1 MMQMMKLKSWWR
13 GAGVLGLLLLWGCTT
28 PAVDQTDGDPPSE
41 TRAAP
46 EGSADSQPET
56 KSKPES
62 SVKPGEIT
70 GVDLQR
76 LLDLQDAGTVLLVD
90 VRPGLFYSM
99 GHMPGAISL
108 PKKKFDS
115 EFPNKKAALD
125 QAVAAGQVIVLYCTN
140 VDCPDGY
147 SVAKLLSPKGYPV
160 TLYKGGWEEWK
171 AMGFQ

>member
-1 MMQMMKLKSWWR
+1 MMQLLKLKSWGR
-13 GAGVLGLLLLWGCTT
+13 GAGALGLLLLWGCTT
-28 PAVDQTDGDPPSE
+28 PAVDQTDGDPASAPSG
-41 TRAAP
+41 TP
-46 EGSADSQPET
+46 EGSAGSQPEARA
-56 KSKPES
+56 KPAT

-76 LLDLQDAGTVLLVD
+76 LLDLQDTGKVLLVD

-108 PKKKFDS
+108 PRKKFDS
-115 EFPNKKAALD
+115 EFPHKKAALD
-125 QAVAAGQVIVLYCTN
+125 EAVAAGQVIVLHCTN

-160 TLYKGGWEEWK
+160 SLYKGGWEEWK